1 MFSDSVATS
10 VLRNKA
16 SCVQKAVSLIWP
28 FPYLVG
34 LGPSVV
40 RMATDAAPRWITP
53 ASRARSRSLAG
64 RPGRRVLH
72 GVLLRSQGV
81 LRVVL
86 PDI

>member
-1 MFSDSVATS
+1 
-10 VLRNKA
+10 
-16 SCVQKAVSLIWP
+16 P
-28 FPYLVG
+28 FPHLVG

-53 ASRARSRSLAG
+53 ASRARSRNLAS
-64 RPGRRVLH
+64 RPGRRVLY

-86 PDI
+86 LLHCQARPATRAIIQKLRSSNKLRHT